1 MSNFAK
7 TETCSVH
14 DLNDEFSASQP
25 ISISKYFSR
34 FSRLPNALF
43 KNQFIETSAMLT
55 KVNVTLNLKGLLLT

>member
-14 DLNDEFSASQP
+14 DLNDNPFLFSNT
-25 ISISKYFSR
+25 FHD

-43 KNQFIETSAMLT
+43 KNQFIETSAMLA
-55 KVNVTLNLKGLLLT
+55 KVNVTLN

>member
-7 TETCSVH
+7 TETSSVH
-14 DLNDEFSASQP
+14 DLNDELSASNP
-25 ISISKYFSR
+25 FLFSNTFHD

-55 KVNVTLNLKGLLLT
+55 KVNVTLN